1 MDPLETLFRPVTGI
15 LNRNIAETTPAR
27 ELCGRL
33 DGKSV
38 VIRVRNTA
46 LCLCFDF
53 DAAAVRLSGDIPEEP
68 DVAITGSLVTL
79 AKVARG
85 GGAAELRDGS
95 LDVTGSAAVADAFRA
110 LLGYAKP
117 DVEEEL
123 SSIVGDAAAHRLGEF
138 ARGIRDWALEAQ
150 ATLEANVREYLQ
162 EESRDLPSRYEVER
176 FKRELNVLRD
186 DVARAEARL
195 RRLEAGD

>member
-27 ELCGRL
+27 ELCARL

-38 VIRVRNTA
+38 VIRVRKTA
-46 LCLCFDF
+46 LCLCFSF
-53 DAAAVRLSGDIPEEP
+53 DDEVVRLSGDIPEEP
-68 DVAITGSLVTL
+68 DVVITGSLVTL

-85 GGAAELRDGS
+85 GGEAELRDGS
-95 LDVTGSAAVADAFRA
+95 LDVTGSAAVADGFRA

-117 DVEEEL
+117 DIEEEL
-123 SSIVGDAAAHRLGEF
+123 SSLVGDATAHRLGEF

-150 ATLEANVREYLQ
+150 STLETNVREYLQ
-162 EESRDLPSRYEVER
+162 EESRDLPSRYEVDR

-186 DVARAEARL
+186 DVARAEDRL
-195 RRLEAGD
+195 RRLEAED

>member
-1 MDPLETLFRPVTGI
+1 MDPLETLFRPVTTI

-27 ELCGRL
+27 ELCARL

-46 LCLCFDF
+46 LALSFSFD
-53 DAAAVRLSGDIPEEP
+53 DEVVRLAGDIPEEP
-68 DVAITGSLVTL
+68 DVIITGSLVTL

-85 GGAAELRDGS
+85 GGEAELRDGS

-117 DVEEEL
+117 DIEEEL
-123 SSIVGDAAAHRLGEF
+123 SSLLGDAAAHRLGEF

-150 ATLEANVREYLQ
+150 STLEANVREYLQ
-162 EESRDLPSRYEVER
+162 EESRDLPSRYEVDR

-195 RRLEAGD
+195 RRLEAED

>member
-1 MDPLETLFRPVTGI
+1 MDPLETLFRPVTTI

-27 ELCGRL
+27 ELCARL

-46 LCLCFDF
+46 LSLSFSFD
-53 DAAAVRLSGDIPEEP
+53 DEVVRLCGDIPEEP
-68 DVAITGSLVTL
+68 DVIITGSLVTL

-85 GGAAELRDGS
+85 GGDAELRDGS
-95 LDVTGSAAVADAFRA
+95 LEVTGSAAVADAFRA

-117 DVEEEL
+117 DIEEEL
-123 SSIVGDAAAHRLGEF
+123 SSLVGDATAHRLGEF
-138 ARGIRDWALEAQ
+138 ARGIRDWALQAQ
-150 ATLEANVREYLQ
+150 SALEANVREYLQ
-162 EESRDLPSRYEVER
+162 EESRDLPSRYEVDR

-195 RRLEAGD
+195 RRLEAED

>member
-53 DAAAVRLSGDIPEEP
+53 DDEAVRLSGDIPEEP
-68 DVAITGSLVTL
+68 DVTITGSLVTL

-85 GGAAELRDGS
+85 GGESELRDGS

-117 DVEEEL
+117 DIEEEL

-138 ARGIRDWALEAQ
+138 ARGIRNWAVEAQ
-150 ATLEANVREYLQ
+150 ATLESNVREYLQ

>member
-27 ELCGRL
+27 ELCARL
-33 DGKSV
+33 GDKSV

-53 DAAAVRLSGDIPEEP
+53 DDEAVRLSGDIPEEP
-68 DVAITGSLVTL
+68 DVIITGSLVTL

-85 GGAAELRDGS
+85 GGDAELRDGS

-138 ARGIRDWALEAQ
+138 ARGIRNWALEAQ

>member
-1 MDPLETLFRPVTGI
+1 MDPLETLFRPVTAI
-15 LNRNIAETTPAR
+15 LNRTIADTTPAR
-27 ELCGRL
+27 ELCTRL

-46 LCLCFDF
+46 LCLCFGFADEV
-53 DAAAVRLSGDIPEEP
+53 VRLGGDIPDEP
-68 DVAITGSLVTL
+68 DVVITGSLVTL

-85 GGAAELRDGS
+85 GGETELRDGS

-117 DVEEEL
+117 DIEEEL
-123 SSIVGDAAAHRLGEF
+123 SAVVGDAAAHRLGEF

-150 ATLEANVREYLQ
+150 ATLESNVREYLQ

-186 DVARAEARL
+186 GVDRAEARL
-195 RRLEAGD
+195 KRLEAGE